1 MTYKPNT
8 TKQTCRRTTCRKFT
22 MSMVTSTTAEFS
34 WVDFW
39 PQALGG
45 SLLLVEIYSS
55 KEVLSRYHHSPRLKF
70 LPLMRGSV
78 IKWCDIWLP
87 ATLLCR
93 LCQVTFCLALQRLQL
108 SRVILI
114 LCSFRQFVSNFPVHK
129 IACKALFGSQF
140 LGGNHLRLVHVIE
153 KRDFLFFFM

>member
-1 MTYKPNT
+1 MKQRENRKNYPNN
-8 TKQTCRRTTCRKFT
+8 KNYLQEVHHVHGDKYY
-22 MSMVTSTTAEFS
+22 EFS

-39 PQALGG
+39 LQALGG

-70 LPLMRGSV
+70 LPLTRGSV

-129 IACKALFGSQF
+129 TACKALFGSQF
-140 LGGNHLRLVHVIE
+140 LGDSGMTRISSQGYSR
-153 KRDFLFFFM
+153 K